1 MYGCR
6 GSSNERRRGCFSG
19 CQCVDELVR
28 VFDPKYNWFMFGPEK
43 QSMLFSTKA
52 FHGE

>member
-1 MYGCR
+1 MVYDVALMVADVGVYQVA
-6 GSSNERRRGCFSG
+6 N
-19 CQCVDELVR
+19 
-28 VFDPKYNWFMFGPEK
+28 VFDPKYNCFMFGPEK